1 MLAMKTICER
11 CCTCLDN
18 ASVASLCSYECT
30 FCVDCSAAVGNECP
44 NCGGESTAR
53 PARVAQAR
61 VIRLGW
67 SCRIGR

>member
-1 MLAMKTICER
+1 M
-11 CCTCLDN
+11 
-18 ASVASLCSYECT
+18 
-30 FCVDCSAAVGNECP
+30 GNECP

-67 SCRIGR
+67 SSRIGR